1 MTRRPLRTQ
10 RSRNRP
16 LTQDRR
22 GVAAVEFAVVAPVFL
37 AILFGIL
44 ATGMNG
50 FYQLTLD
57 DAVRDAARQVQ
68 MNAPAASTSGGFVAA
83 VCARFSPLA
92 SDCST
97 KISYSVQ
104 ASTAAG
110 GFAGLTPEQISASGT
125 LSDSFFLGNAYAPK
139 TPVLIQVA
147 YPLPFKL
154 PYIGTILTK
163 SGTNSVLASAAVLA
177 EPYQ

>member
-1 MTRRPLRTQ
+1 MSNILLFDIVNHIHTRVGKGRESGTIR
-10 RSRNRP
+10 
-16 LTQDRR
+16 
-22 GVAAVEFAVVAPVFL
+22 
-37 AILFGIL
+37 FGI
-44 ATGMNG
+44 
-50 FYQLTLD
+50 
-57 DAVRDAARQVQ
+57 
-68 MNAPAASTSGGFVAA
+68 
-83 VCARFSPLA
+83 SPLA